1 MSSEIKNVDLL
12 QKFIDNEK
20 KAKTWT
26 LMSVTLFCLL
36 AFGVIYFAWKLK
48 TAETTISAQE
58 KQIQKLNEELT
69 IALASADSSND
80 VLASENKN
88 LENRNDNYD
97 SLQNITNSLLKNL
110 AELKKSNPAENVVS
124 QNTAVIDKPTQAKI
138 EKLILPA
145 NIEKIQ
151 EKESKYTVYIQFAD
165 GYKEQAIRLQRWW
178 QNEYICPQP
187 ELITN
192 RSFAAT
198 INYFY
203 PEDEA
208 EARRIARFTEG
219 RIGLPVK
226 VTTLKMKAP
235 KKQLELWIGKYQP
248 KSKEQIFKK
257 YDIKSRN

>member
-1 MSSEIKNVDLL
+1 MASDIKNVDLL

-36 AFGVIYFAWKLK
+36 AFGVIYMAWKLK
-48 TAETTISAQE
+48 TAETTISSQA
-58 KQIQKLNEELT
+58 KQIKELNVALEA
-69 IALASADSSND
+69 ALASADSSND
-80 VLASENKN
+80 VLASENKK
-88 LENRNDNYD
+88 LEGGNANYD
-97 SLQNITNSLLKNL
+97 SLQNITNSLLINL
-110 AELKKSNPAENVVS
+110 AELKKSKPAENVVS

-151 EKESKYTVYIQFAD
+151 EKESKYTVYIQFAN
-165 GYKEQAIRLQRWW
+165 GYKEQAIKLQQWW
-178 QNEYICPQP
+178 QNKYICPQP

-198 INYFY
+198 VNYFY

-208 EARRIARFTEG
+208 EAKKIARVTEE

-226 VTTLKMKAP
+226 VTALKMKAP

-248 KSKEQIFKK
+248 KSKEQIFEK
-257 YDIKSRN
+257 YDIKSKY